1 MNASQRAALEDER
14 AELIAA
20 NEANEA
26 ATSWGAANGARSARI
41 DGIDR
46 ALAVNVKESSDE

>member
-1 MNASQRAALEDER
+1 MNASQRAALEAER

-20 NEANEA
+20 NEA
-26 ATSWGAANGARSARI
+26 ATSWGAAIGARSARI

-46 ALAVNVKESSDE
+46 ALAVNDKEGQADG